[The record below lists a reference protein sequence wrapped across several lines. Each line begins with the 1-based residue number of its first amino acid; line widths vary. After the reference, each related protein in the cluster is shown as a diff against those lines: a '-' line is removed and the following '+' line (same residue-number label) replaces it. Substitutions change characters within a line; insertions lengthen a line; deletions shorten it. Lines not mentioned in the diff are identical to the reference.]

1 MAFWQIEFSKHA
13 YKNYKVLQKG
23 YQKKIDKI
31 LNLLM
36 NKEKID
42 IKLVEGEKDI
52 YRLRVG
58 KYRMLIKVY
67 KEKQTILVVKIGPR
81 GNIYKKSSNKSFQRT
96 A

>member
-1 MAFWQIEFSKHA
+1 
-13 YKNYKVLQKG
+13 
-23 YQKKIDKI
+23 
-31 LNLLM
+31 M

-81 GNIYKKSSNKSFQRT
+81 GDIYKK
-96 A
+96 

>member
-1 MAFWQIEFSKHA
+1 
-13 YKNYKVLQKG
+13 
-23 YQKKIDKI
+23 
-31 LNLLM
+31 M

-67 KEKQTILVVKIGPR
+67 KEKQSIFSSKDRTEGKYLQKI
-81 GNIYKKSSNKSFQRT
+81 I
-96 A
+96 

>member
-42 IKLVEGEKDI
+42 IKLVEGEKDV

-81 GNIYKKSSNKSFQRT
+81 GDIYKK
-96 A
+96 

>member
-1 MAFWQIEFSKHA
+1 MAIWQIEFSKQA

-36 NKEKID
+36 TKEKVD
-42 IKLVEGEKDI
+42 IKPVEGERDI

-58 KYRMLIKVY
+58 KYRMLFKVY
-67 KEKQTILVVKIGPR
+67 KEKKIILVVKIGPR
-81 GNIYKKSSNKSFQRT
+81 GDVYKK
-96 A
+96 

>member
-1 MAFWQIEFSKHA
+1 MAFWQIEFSKQA
-13 YKNYKVLQKG
+13 YKYYKALAKG
-23 YQKKIDKI
+23 YQKKINKI
-31 LNLLM
+31 LSLLM

-42 IKLVEGEKDI
+42 IKPVEGEKDI

-81 GNIYKKSSNKSFQRT
+81 GDIYKFIKK
-96 A
+96 

>member
-1 MAFWQIEFSKHA
+1 MAIWQIEFSKQA

-36 NKEKID
+36 TKEKID
-42 IKLVEGEKDI
+42 IKPVEGEKDI

-58 KYRMLIKVY
+58 KYRMLIKF
-67 KEKQTILVVKIGPR
+67 T
-81 GNIYKKSSNKSFQRT
+81 KKRKSF
-96 A
+96 

>member
-1 MAFWQIEFSKHA
+1 VAFWQIEFSKKA
-13 YKNYKVLQKG
+13 YKNYKALQRG
-23 YQKKIDKI
+23 YQKKINKI

-42 IKLVEGEKDI
+42 IKPVEGEKDI

-67 KEKQTILVVKIGPR
+67 KEKQTILIIKIGPR
-81 GNIYKKSSNKSFQRT
+81 GDVYKK
-96 A
+96 

>member
-1 MAFWQIEFSKHA
+1 MTFWQIEFSKHA

-42 IKLVEGEKDI
+42 IKFVEGEKDI

-81 GNIYKKSSNKSFQRT
+81 GDIYKK
-96 A
+96 

>member
-1 MAFWQIEFSKHA
+1 
-13 YKNYKVLQKG
+13 
-23 YQKKIDKI
+23 
-31 LNLLM
+31 M

-42 IKLVEGEKDI
+42 IKLVEGDI

-81 GNIYKKSSNKSFQRT
+81 GDIYKK
-96 A
+96 

>member
-42 IKLVEGEKDI
+42 IKLVEGEKEFID
-52 YRLRVG
+52 
-58 KYRMLIKVY
+58 
-67 KEKQTILVVKIGPR
+67 
-81 GNIYKKSSNKSFQRT
+81 
-96 A
+96 

>member
-67 KEKQTILVVKIGPR
+67 KEKQTILVVKIGPW
-81 GNIYKKSSNKSFQRT
+81 GDIYKK
-96 A
+96 

>member
-1 MAFWQIEFSKHA
+1 M
-13 YKNYKVLQKG
+13 
-23 YQKKIDKI
+23 DKI

-81 GNIYKKSSNKSFQRT
+81 GDIYKK
-96 A
+96 

>member
-1 MAFWQIEFSKHA
+1 MAIWQIEFSKQA
-13 YKNYKVLQKG
+13 YKSYKVLQKG

-36 NKEKID
+36 TKEKID
-42 IKLVEGEKDI
+42 IKPVEGEKDI

-67 KEKQTILVVKIGPR
+67 KEKKIILVVKIGPR
-81 GNIYKKSSNKSFQRT
+81 GDVYKK
-96 A
+96 